1 MSGERIQ
8 RILMWMLV
16 VAVAVYLLERL
27 FFLTALFATPLLLFG
42 LAWLFALV
50 LKPIVDRMT
59 QLVLPVPFVTRRIGA
74 AGLLAP
80 TWQLPRSVAVSL
92 VYLAILA
99 LVVIA
104 AVSLV
109 PVIGPQLLG
118 VDQTLPTAVNEISKW
133 ITNLEIELARLGFR
147 GDLEQIA
154 KPEALAQQA
163 ATLGSTVIAQS
174 LGIASGIAALLINLI
189 LVLILSFY
197 MALDG
202 PQLAARFLDLLPS
215 SWRADTVRFYAIV
228 NSTFGGFL
236 RAQLIQGLIYGLATA
251 LVMTA
256 LGLDYVAL
264 ASVLA
269 AIVVLVPIIGSVLGS
284 IPPLLIV
291 LVEKPDRFLLMLIIL
306 IIVQQVLF
314 NMIMPRLMGRI
325 VGLHPLLVFAAILV
339 GATVAGGWGIL
350 FGIPIAGV
358 VASVLQFIYSRAT
371 GEDPVTPAADPH
383 WPEAINDPRPVAGEP
398 RPATNDRRPL

>member
-1 MSGERIQ
+1 MSGDRLQ
-8 RILMWMLV
+8 RILIWLLV

-59 QLVLPVPFVTRRIGA
+59 QLVLPVPFVTRRTGVNGA
-74 AGLLAP
+74 IAP
-80 TWQLPRSVAVSL
+80 TWQLPRVVAVSL

-104 AVSLV
+104 AISLV
-109 PVIGPQLLG
+109 PVIGPQLVG
-118 VDQTLPTAVNEISKW
+118 VDQTLPSAVDQISKW
-133 ITNLEIELARLGFR
+133 IANLEIELQRLGFR

-154 KPEALAQQA
+154 QPEALAQQA
-163 ATLGSTVIAQS
+163 ATVGSTVITQS

-202 PQLAARFLDLLPS
+202 PRLATRFLDLLPI
-215 SWRADTVRFYAIV
+215 SWRDDTMRFYSIV
-228 NSTFGGFL
+228 NGTFGGFL
-236 RAQLIQGLIYGLATA
+236 RAQVIQGLIYGLATA
-251 LVMTA
+251 VVMTA
-256 LGLDYVAL
+256 LGLEYVAL
-264 ASVLA
+264 ASVIA
-269 AIVVLVPIIGSVLGS
+269 AIIVLVPIIGSVLGA

-291 LVEKPDRFLLMLIIL
+291 LIEKPDRFLLMLIIL
-306 IIVQQVLF
+306 AVVQQVLF

-371 GEDPVTPAADPH
+371 GEEPAAPVVEAVR
-383 WPEAINDPRPVAGEP
+383 PETTTEQRPAAGE
-398 RPATNDRRPL
+398 RRSL

>member
-1 MSGERIQ
+1 
-8 RILMWMLV
+8 
-16 VAVAVYLLERL
+16 VAVYLLERL

-59 QLVLPVPFVTRRIGA
+59 QLMLPVPFITRRTDA
-74 AGLLAP
+74 AGSLAP
-80 TWQLPRSVAVSL
+80 TWQLPRVVAVSL
-92 VYLAILA
+92 VYLAIMA
-99 LVVIA
+99 LVVVA
-104 AVSLV
+104 ALSLV
-109 PVIGPQLLG
+109 PVIGPQLVG
-118 VDQTLPTAVNEISKW
+118 VDQTLPTAVDEISKW

-163 ATLGSTVIAQS
+163 ATLSSTVIAQS

-202 PQLAARFLDLLPS
+202 PQLATRFLELLPV
-215 SWRADTVRFYAIV
+215 SWRADTVRFYSIV
-228 NSTFGGFL
+228 NGTFGGFL

-269 AIVVLVPIIGSVLGS
+269 AIVVLAPIIGSVLGA

-306 IIVQQVLF
+306 VFVQQVLF

-371 GEDPVTPAADPH
+371 SEEPALPTADTPRQ
-383 WPEAINDPRPVAGEP
+383 EAINEQRPAAGEP